1 MPHTPLSPS
10 RVIPDSHLANRV
22 EALLKTIPASSAE
35 EHGITVHR
43 KGKLPRALI
52 FWGDFPPARDELAN
66 RIRDI
71 LGREKYEVSQCRSP
85 KHWGKFRT
93 ATVEDQYGY

>member
-1 MPHTPLSPS
+1 MSHTPLSPS
-10 RVIPDSHLANRV
+10 RVIPDSDLAKKV
-22 EALLKTIPASSAE
+22 AALLKTIPASSAE
-35 EHGITVHR
+35 EHGITVHP
-43 KGKLPRALI
+43 KGRLPRALI

-93 ATVEDQYGY
+93 ATEEDHCDY